1 MFAND
6 YGHDNWMKEAT
17 KKYFYKG
24 DLVVLISSSGNS
36 KIMLIV
42 QSIVKN
48 KIELVT
54 LTGFNGKNKLA
65 KLGDLNLIANSKIL
79 ISLK

>member
-1 MFAND
+1 
-6 YGHDNWMKEAT
+6 MKEAT

-36 KIMLIV
+36 KNHV
-42 QSIVKN
+42 NCAKYCKKN

-54 LTGFNGKNKLA
+54 LTGSMVKNKLA
-65 KLGDLNLIANSKIL
+65 KLETLI
-79 ISLK
+79 